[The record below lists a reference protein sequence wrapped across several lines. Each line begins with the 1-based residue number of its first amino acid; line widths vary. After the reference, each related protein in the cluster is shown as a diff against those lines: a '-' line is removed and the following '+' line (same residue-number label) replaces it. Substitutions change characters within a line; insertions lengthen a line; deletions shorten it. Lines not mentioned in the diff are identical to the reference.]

1 MATQFATYSFVD
13 VSLALIGPGG
23 ALTIGGDGAGN
34 AEEGFT
40 VEMLEDKNTMTVGAD
55 GSGMHSLHAGNSGI
69 ISVRLLKTSTVNHQL
84 QVLYD
89 FQRLS
94 SANWGQN
101 TMTVRNPV
109 IGDIGSARGCAFRKF
124 PSLAYAKDGGLNE
137 WSFMCIQV
145 DTILGIGVPSILPA
159 L

>member
-1 MATQFATYSFVD
+1 MAMQFATYSFID
-13 VSLALIGPGG
+13 VSLAIIGPGG
-23 ALTIGGDGAGN
+23 NLTIGGDGAGN

-40 VEMLEDKNTMTVGAD
+40 VQMLEDKNTMTIGAD

-69 ISVRLLKTSTVNHQL
+69 ITLRLLKTSTVNNAL

-101 TMTVRNPV
+101 TLIVRNPV
-109 IGDIGSARGCAFRKF
+109 IGDIGSARGGAFRKF
-124 PSLAYAKDGGLNE
+124 PDLAYAKDGGVNE
-137 WSFMCIQV
+137 WAFMCIQI
-145 DTILGIGVPSILPA
+145 DTILGIGIPSILPA
-159 L
+159 V